1 MQKPS
6 CTPVISSNEAMQYI
20 GEPDMYIATGP
31 LGICVF
37 ADLEPELKSPIV
49 AYLSDAAVCEW
60 LKKGWLEAED
70 WLRAG
75 ALAVTTLAYA
85 EAERRRTG
93 RLPPLSPPF

>member
-1 MQKPS
+1 M
-6 CTPVISSNEAMQYI
+6 A
-20 GEPDMYIATGP
+20 
-31 LGICVF
+31 
-37 ADLEPELKSPIV
+37 
-49 AYLSDAAVCEW
+49 
-60 LKKGWLEAED
+60 KKGWLEAED